1 MADIFDY
8 ISRRG
13 DLTFEQDGFNEL
25 DALVLS
31 RLSYLPF
38 DGAVSSCLFDEITL
52 EQAAMRVFATDDYE
66 KNLLWKGDADL
77 LRATAE
83 SKRFGKILVSG
94 YVNEVESDVSMQ
106 FSAITFEFLKMNYFI
121 SYRGTDNSLVGWQE
135 DFNMFFTFP
144 LPSQKKALDYFE
156 KAVRMLNGK
165 FILGGH
171 SKGGNLAVYA
181 GAFTDENSRNHIDY
195 IYNFDGPGFSL
206 DKIRDSG
213 FYEIDD
219 RIYTFVPQSSIFG
232 MMFEHEESYTIV
244 KSNQKGF
251 LQHDIYSWEIEQNR
265 LVRLKSTTNFSV
277 FFDHT
282 LKEFVESL
290 TIAQRREFTKEVFA
304 LLSLTETATFN
315 EMLKNPLKNTGTIL
329 KSFAGLDSK
338 TRNMLLKTIF
348 AFVKSAKNNFSDITG
363 GQNKITKKLIYA
375 PILFSVG
382 AFSLQEIICQDE
394 IPVLSIGTFGICI
407 VSLENFS

>member
-1 MADIFDY
+1 MADIMDY
-8 ISRRG
+8 IDWRG
-13 DLTFEQDGFNEL
+13 DIG
-25 DALVLS
+25 
-31 RLSYLPF
+31 
-38 DGAVSSCLFDEITL
+38 FDE
-52 EQAAMRVFATDDYE
+52 VH
-66 KNLLWKGDADL
+66 
-77 LRATAE
+77 
-83 SKRFGKILVSG
+83 
-94 YVNEVESDVSMQ
+94 VNEVDGLIFSQLIYVQMKPYMPDAKKSYLTIKQLSSLYCADHSDDEIEQMPNLFRHSARLLQKLAHSRRYADCILRYYIYDISEKEESQ
-106 FSAITFEFLKMNYFI
+106 FSAVTIELPDGTYFI
-121 SYRGTDNSLVGWQE
+121 SYSGTDHSVVGWKE
-135 DFNMFFTFP
+135 NFNLSYLDETP
-144 LPSQKKALDYFE
+144 GQNKAKKYLKQVAAYIYNDDRGINEKAINDKALDDE
-156 KAVRMLNGK
+156 NINNKSINTRKLW
-165 FILGGH
+165 IGGH

-206 DKIRDSG
+206 DKIKDSG

-244 KSNQKGF
+244 KSNQQGF
-251 LQHDIYSWEIEQNR
+251 LQHYIYSWEIEQNS

-363 GQNKITKKLIYA
+363 GQNKIT
-375 PILFSVG
+375 
-382 AFSLQEIICQDE
+382 
-394 IPVLSIGTFGICI
+394 
-407 VSLENFS
+407 VS

>member
-8 ISRRG
+8 ISWRG
-13 DLTFEQDGFNEL
+13 DLTFEQDRFNEL

-38 DGAVSSCLFDEITL
+38 DGAVSSCMFDEITL
-52 EQAAMRVFATDDYE
+52 EQAAMRVFATENYE
-66 KNLLWKGDADL
+66 ENLLWKADADL
-77 LRATAE
+77 LKAAAE

-106 FSAITFEFLKMNYFI
+106 FSAIVFEFLKKNYFI

-156 KAVRMLNGK
+156 KAVRLLDGK
-165 FILGGH
+165 YILGGH

-181 GAFTDENSRNHIDY
+181 GAFSDEKSRSRIDY
-195 IYNFDGPGFSL
+195 VYSFDGPGFSL
-206 DKIRDSG
+206 DKIKDSG
-213 FYEIDD
+213 FYDIYDK
-219 RIYTFVPQSSIFG
+219 IYTFVPQSSIFG

-251 LQHDIYSWEIEQNR
+251 LQHDIYSWEIEQNSLIR
-265 LVRLKSTTNFSV
+265 LNNTTNFSV

-282 LKEFVESL
+282 FKEFLSSL
-290 TIAQRREFTKEVFA
+290 TIEQRKDFTKEVFA
-304 LLSLTETATFN
+304 LLSLTETETFN
-315 EMLKNPLKNTGTIL
+315 EMIKNPFRNTGIIL

-348 AFVKSAKNNFSDITG
+348 AFVKSAKNNFSDMTNS
-363 GQNKITKKLIYA
+363 NK
-375 PILFSVG
+375 PIKTD
-382 AFSLQEIICQDE
+382 A
-394 IPVLSIGTFGICI
+394 
-407 VSLENFS
+407 